1 MSLPHTTSA
10 DGSPRSDAVPAGR
23 VEASQEAGKP
33 AWADAD
39 LTNVVPFGKRR
50 REAGETGETGAQVR
64 LGPGERPAPAALKQD
79 RRAWMLALLLGSF
92 SAHAGV
98 YWMLNRE
105 PPPLASTGIESMSV
119 EIVLGTDMPAGRA
132 EEPAKFEQE
141 PAQPSTQVA
150 PGPAQPEPQPEA
162 LRQVEPEPSPLAE
175 AAPAVSN
182 VEQPPAP
189 SAPAPPVLAVP
200 LAKDAVAPL
209 PAAAPKRVE
218 TAPARQPKQ
227 QRPVRQHQA
236 MLPATAGAPAT
247 SANGVGRG
255 RSDAD
260 SNYRGLVAAHLAR
273 YKRFPADAHSRGD
286 QGVANV
292 SFSLDAGGRVTS
304 VALVRGSG
312 VASLDQEVQAMVHRA
327 SPFPAPPGG
336 RAMSFIVPVSFRLQ

>member
-1 MSLPHTTSA
+1 MPCRPVAS
-10 DGSPRSDAVPAGR
+10 GR
-23 VEASQEAGKP
+23 A
-33 AWADAD
+33 
-39 LTNVVPFGKRR
+39 RR
-50 REAGETGETGAQVR
+50 PGAQ
-64 LGPGERPAPAALKQD
+64 PGRARTPACLKQA
-79 RRAWMLALLLGSF
+79 RRAGMLALLRGSF

-98 YWMLNRE
+98 YWMLNGE
-105 PPPLASTGIESMSV
+105 PPPLASIGVESMSV

-141 PAQPSTQVA
+141 PAQPPTQVG
-150 PGPAQPEPQPEA
+150 PEPAQPEPHQEA
-162 LRQVEPEPSPLAE
+162 LQQVEPEPSPPVE

-182 VEQPPAP
+182 AEQPLAPSVPAPPAP
-189 SAPAPPVLAVP
+189 AVP

-209 PAAAPKRVE
+209 PAAPLKRVE

-227 QRPVRQHQA
+227 QRPVRQRQA

-247 SANGVGRG
+247 SANAVGRG

-260 SNYRGLVAAHLAR
+260 SNHRGLVAAHLAR
-273 YKRFPADAHSRGD
+273 YKRFPADARGRGD
-286 QGVANV
+286 QGVASV

-327 SPFPAPPGG
+327 SPFPAPPSG
-336 RAMSFIVPVSFRLQ
+336 RAMSFTVPVSFRLQ

>member
-23 VEASQEAGKP
+23 VEASQEAAKP
-33 AWADAD
+33 AWAGAD
-39 LTNVVPFGKRR
+39 LTNVVPFVKRR
-50 REAGETGETGAQVR
+50 REAGETGAQVR
-64 LGPGERPAPAALKQD
+64 LAPGERPAPATLKQD

-105 PPPLASTGIESMSV
+105 PPPLASIGVESMSV

-150 PGPAQPEPQPEA
+150 PEPAQPEPHQEEA
-162 LRQVEPEPSPLAE
+162 LQQVEPEPSPPAE

-182 VEQPPAP
+182 AEQPPAP
-189 SAPAPPVLAVP
+189 SVPAPPVPAVP

-209 PAAAPKRVE
+209 PAAPPKRVE
-218 TAPARQPKQ
+218 TAPARQSKQ
-227 QRPVRQHQA
+227 QRPVRQRQA

-273 YKRFPADAHSRGD
+273 YKRFPVDARSRGD
-286 QGVANV
+286 QGVASV

-336 RAMSFIVPVSFRLQ
+336 RAMSFAVPVSFRLQ

>member
-1 MSLPHTTSA
+1 
-10 DGSPRSDAVPAGR
+10 
-23 VEASQEAGKP
+23 
-33 AWADAD
+33 
-39 LTNVVPFGKRR
+39 
-50 REAGETGETGAQVR
+50 
-64 LGPGERPAPAALKQD
+64 
-79 RRAWMLALLLGSF
+79 
-92 SAHAGV
+92 
-98 YWMLNRE
+98 
-105 PPPLASTGIESMSV
+105 MSV

-141 PAQPSTQVA
+141 PAQPSTRVA
-150 PGPAQPEPQPEA
+150 PEPAQPESHQEA
-162 LRQVEPEPSPLAE
+162 LQQVEPEPSPPAE

-182 VEQPPAP
+182 AEQPPAP
-189 SAPAPPVLAVP
+189 SVPAPAVPAVP
-200 LAKDAVAPL
+200 LATDAAPL
-209 PAAAPKRVE
+209 PAAPPKRVE

-236 MLPATAGAPAT
+236 MLPAPAGAPAT

-273 YKRFPADAHSRGD
+273 YKRFPADARSRGD
-286 QGVANV
+286 QGVASV

-327 SPFPAPPGG
+327 SPFPAPPSG
-336 RAMSFIVPVSFRLQ
+336 RAMAFTVPVSFRLQ

>member
-23 VEASQEAGKP
+23 IEASQEAGRP
-33 AWADAD
+33 TWAGAD
-39 LTNVVPFGKRR
+39 LTNVVPFVKRR
-50 REAGETGETGAQVR
+50 REAGETDAQVR
-64 LGPGERPAPAALKQD
+64 LAPDERPATLKPD
-79 RRAWMLALLLGSF
+79 RRAWMLTLLLGSF

-105 PPPLASTGIESMSV
+105 PPPLASIGVESMSV

-132 EEPAKFEQE
+132 EEPAKLEQE
-141 PAQPSTQVA
+141 PAQPESHQ
-150 PGPAQPEPQPEA
+150 EA
-162 LRQVEPEPSPLAE
+162 LRQVEPEPSPPAE

-182 VEQPPAP
+182 AEQPPAP
-189 SAPAPPVLAVP
+189 SVSAPAAPAVP

-209 PAAAPKRVE
+209 PAAPPKRVE

-236 MLPATAGAPAT
+236 MLPAPAGAPAT

-255 RSDAD
+255 RSDPD

-273 YKRFPADAHSRGD
+273 YKRFPADARSRGD
-286 QGVANV
+286 QGVASV

-327 SPFPAPPGG
+327 SPFPAPPSG
-336 RAMSFIVPVSFRLQ
+336 RAMSFTVPVSFRLQ